1 MGLSLTYS
9 FKRLIRSWRLFIALL
24 LGIVLASTFFSGIN
38 VGADTAAKQALDQ
51 ELSRALVDLV
61 VTPAYGF
68 GRPETKIGLLSSE
81 NVTEAMNVIQQF
93 SDVTPN
99 GVEVIS
105 SGWYPSQMSGKN
117 LTSPYFRL
125 VGISQHSHVYDGWIG
140 ETPTIDE
147 NKTYVWSGS
156 KDAELLDVGDVIP
169 LNFTMTKVNTY
180 GSVTVL
186 SFLLNLNVT
195 GFAQLSDEAIALA
208 MGQYQYYS
216 TVPEPLKLEYTQNL
230 LIVSWDETIAKILD
244 LIYDFSPSYSPIN
257 TEILVYVDRESLISP
272 WDVAGSTSRLNT
284 LTLQIN
290 NAISKYGLSAQN
302 RLADILNSY
311 QGVSFGMR
319 FTFIIAALPVFFVAW
334 YMGSTVSDVS
344 FNLRRREIGLLLTKG
359 FSRRQ
364 LFWMFLL
371 ESALIGL
378 GGGVL
383 GIALSL
389 TLSPWFVAA
398 AGGQFIGTHVIGPDS
413 VVLTVAFAL
422 IITFLSAYRPAR
434 RASNMAT
441 VDALRE
447 YMYVEEVKPYKRFGP
462 WAAFILGSFKIT
474 VFLLGINFQAEMMR
488 LGFPP
493 ANILLFF
500 LLAIVVLIDGILT
513 YIGPF
518 LFFWGFTK
526 IFIRGSLKF
535 QEATA
540 RTAKF
545 LGDLGEL
552 ATKSVQRNPARAA
565 AVAFLIAFIIGYS
578 VQIVGTLASEQ
589 DFGIRETHF
598 SVGSDVAVTLSS
610 PANASQ
616 IMSIISNNVSNIESI
631 TVEYTF
637 WGSAG
642 LGPYGERMEF
652 RAVNPNTWLSTTYYE
667 HDLFSGNSVEKAFE
681 IMRSNNHTIVLECNY
696 AKALNKDVGDL
707 VALTFGEK
715 ETEQLTVA
723 GFFGI
728 ESPQTQDQVQPLY
741 LSRQYWSYVPEE
753 LYNELKN
760 NVGYSSAKFLVKL
773 TSGADG
779 RAVADMIRDLDID
792 VDSVSSVA
800 EQLKQRQSNY
810 IVTGSLNILRLGVI
824 FIVVAASVG
833 TALVTLVSLRER
845 RREAS
850 IMGIRGLSFK
860 QLFVMLLTENL
871 AVVLFAVLLGA
882 VIGLIVVRGT
892 IASAN
897 SFNIFTYTPLSR
909 RMVFPPEALLTL
921 LVSVTLVFAST
932 ILPVMVM
939 AKIYSSRLERTV
951 REV

>member
-1 MGLSLTYS
+1 
-9 FKRLIRSWRLFIALL
+9 
-24 LGIVLASTFFSGIN
+24 VLASTFFAGIN

-51 ELSRALVDLV
+51 ELSKVLVDLV

-68 GRPETKIGLLSSE
+68 GRPETEIGLLSSE
-81 NVTEAMNVIQQF
+81 NITEAMTVIQQF
-93 SDVTPN
+93 SGVTPN

-125 VGISQHSHVYDGWIG
+125 VGISQHSHVRKGWVGGAPLI
-140 ETPTIDE
+140 EE
-147 NKTYVWSGS
+147 NKTYSWAGS
-156 KDAELLDVGDVIP
+156 QDAELLDVGDVIP

-180 GSVTVL
+180 GSVTRL
-186 SFLLNLNVT
+186 SFLLNLTVA
-195 GFAQLSDEAIALA
+195 GFAQLSDEALALA
-208 MGQYQYYS
+208 MGQYQYDS
-216 TVPEPLKLEYTQNL
+216 TAPEPLKLEYTQNL
-230 LIVSWDETIAKILD
+230 LIVSWNETIAEILD

-257 TEILVYVDRESLISP
+257 NEILVYVDRESLISP

-302 RLADILNSY
+302 RLSDILNSY

-364 LFWMFLL
+364 LFWMFLF
-371 ESALIGL
+371 ETALIGL
-378 GGGVL
+378 LGGVI
-383 GIALSL
+383 GIVLSL
-389 TLSPWFVAA
+389 TFSPFFVAA
-398 AGGQFIGTHVIGPDS
+398 AGGQFSGVPVIGPDS
-413 VVLTVAFAL
+413 VVLTVAFAV

-447 YMYVEEVKPYKRFGP
+447 YMYVEEVKPYKRLWP
-462 WAAFILGSFKIT
+462 WVAFLLGSFKMI

-500 LLAIVVLIDGILT
+500 LLSIVVIIDGILT

-535 QEATA
+535 QEAAA
-540 RTAKF
+540 RAAKF
-545 LGDLGEL
+545 LGDLSEL
-552 ATKSVQRNPARAA
+552 ATKSVQRNPARVA

-589 DFGIRETHF
+589 DFGIRETYF
-598 SVGSDVAVTLSS
+598 NVGSDMSVELKSA
-610 PANASQ
+610 ANVSE
-616 IMSIISNNVSNIESI
+616 IMETIQNNVSEVESL
-631 TVEYTF
+631 TAEYTF

-642 LGPYGERMEF
+642 FETLRGQSMQL
-652 RAVNPNTWLSTTYYE
+652 RAIDPENWLSIAYYE
-667 HDLFSGNSVEKAFE
+667 NDLFSGNSVEKAFH
-681 IMRSNNHTIVLECNY
+681 SLAVNNHTIILEINY
-696 AKALNKDVGDL
+696 AKALNKKVDDV
-707 VALTFGEK
+707 VSVTFGGQ
-715 ETEQLTVA
+715 TIDLTVA

-728 ESPQTQDQVQPLY
+728 ESPPTSDQVQPLY
-741 LSRQYWSYVPEE
+741 YFSRQYWSYVSDGLYKE
-753 LYNELKN
+753 LRQIIS
-760 NVGYSSAKFLVKL
+760 GSSSAKILIKL
-773 TSGADG
+773 KSGADSE
-779 RAVADMIRDLDID
+779 VVVDKIRGLDID
-792 VDSVSSVA
+792 ANSVSSVT

-810 IVTGSLNILRLGVI
+810 IVTGSLNILRLGVV

-845 RREAS
+845 KREAS
-850 IMGIRGLSFK
+850 IMSVRGLSFK
-860 QLFVMLLTENL
+860 QLVVMLLTENL
-871 AVVLFAVLLGA
+871 AVVVFAVLLGA
-882 VIGLIVVRGT
+882 VVGLIVVRGT

-897 SFNIFTYTPLSR
+897 AFNIFTYTPLSR
-909 RMVFPPEALLTL
+909 RMVFPPDALLTL
-921 LVSVTLVFAST
+921 LVSFSLVFAST
-932 ILPVMVM
+932 IIPVIFM